1 MRILFAGDENPYSAY
16 ALEETA
22 RLAMNTWADVILL
35 GVSSLVPASAGG
47 GEIREAMHE
56 YRDKF
61 LKHVGDKESP
71 YAMSRWT
78 YEWVPRRPNVWE
90 EMLVRRGAKKDL
102 QVRVRV
108 GMVASEILAEAKDQ
122 ETDLIVLGCGQGEQC
137 LWEDSSPVPQKV
149 VSEAECSVLVVKER
163 QSFSR
168 ILACLDQ
175 SYISQDSLEMMNQ
188 MATIHGAELELVG
201 LTQEGGLKKDV
212 YRRLIEIGDY
222 YEDRQ
227 LNVGTRLAEIS
238 EFESFIARELKEDL
252 LALWMGK
259 RSLLDRFFPREW
271 VGRFVGKCR
280 TSVLVMR

>member
-1 MRILFAGDENPYSAY
+1 MRILFAGDEHPYSAY

-35 GVSSLVPASAGG
+35 GVSSSVPAPVG
-47 GEIREAMHE
+47 GEAVNEAMHE
-56 YRDKF
+56 YRNKF

-71 YAMSRWT
+71 YVLSRWL
-78 YEWVPRRPNVWE
+78 YEWVPRRQNVWE
-90 EMLVRRGAKKDL
+90 EMLVCRGAKKDL

-108 GMVASEILAEAKDQ
+108 GMVASEILAEARDQ
-122 ETDLIVLGCGQGEQC
+122 ETDLIVLGCGQGGQC
-137 LWEDSSPVPQKV
+137 LWEESSPVPQKV
-149 VSEAECSVLVVKER
+149 VSEAECSVLVVKEQ

-227 LNVGTRLAEIS
+227 LNVGTRLAEVS

-271 VGRFVGKCR
+271 VGRFVAKCR